1 MLLVNQANDHGEIT
15 GSGVADSV
23 AHDAKVRIEV
33 ITDWNGDIHIDG
45 GRWNSDFG
53 QLGAYQRRTGAPHA
67 WLAPMTMAEAIAA

>member
-23 AHDAKVRIEV
+23 AYDAKDRIEV
-33 ITDWNGDIHIDG
+33 ITDWNSGVDIDG

-53 QLGAYQRRTGAPHA
+53 QLGAPHGL
-67 WLAPMTMAEAIAA
+67 LAPTTLAETAAA